1 MAKPQEVKEENYF
14 FRLSKYKQQII
25 DHINANPDFI
35 LPSYRKNEILN
46 QLENIQDI
54 SVSRPKTSVS
64 WGIEVP
70 GDKDQV
76 IYVWID
82 ALSNYITALGYESE
96 DDSLFKKYW
105 PANCQMIW
113 KDILKF
119 HSIYWIGLLLALG
132 VELPGTIFAHGW
144 ITIDEKKMSKS
155 LGNVI
160 SHKSILEQYHL
171 DSPDALRYFLM
182 TTTSFGRDGNYSDED
197 FKSKVNAD
205 LANNTGNLLNRSLS
219 MLIKYFD
226 GEIKQEFVNDDAKE
240 LVEAAL
246 NAKKKVVE
254 NFDSYMITEAIEEVI
269 SLVNLTNKYVNE
281 TAPWS
286 LAKDENTLIDCAKVL
301 YNVAEVMYHVA
312 VLMYPVIPDISQKI
326 LSQLGEEKNIADI
339 KLDDLK
345 WGMIQPKKIIDKA
358 SLTPVFLRID
368 SELAGDKKK

>member
-1 MAKPQEVKEENYF
+1 
-14 FRLSKYKQQII
+14 
-25 DHINANPDFI
+25 
-35 LPSYRKNEILN
+35 
-46 QLENIQDI
+46 
-54 SVSRPKTSVS
+54 
-64 WGIEVP
+64 
-70 GDKDQV
+70 
-76 IYVWID
+76 
-82 ALSNYITALGYESE
+82 
-96 DDSLFKKYW
+96 
-105 PANCQMIW
+105 
-113 KDILKF
+113 
-119 HSIYWIGLLLALG
+119 
-132 VELPGTIFAHGW
+132 
-144 ITIDEKKMSKS
+144 
-155 LGNVI
+155 
-160 SHKSILEQYHL
+160 
-171 DSPDALRYFLM
+171 M